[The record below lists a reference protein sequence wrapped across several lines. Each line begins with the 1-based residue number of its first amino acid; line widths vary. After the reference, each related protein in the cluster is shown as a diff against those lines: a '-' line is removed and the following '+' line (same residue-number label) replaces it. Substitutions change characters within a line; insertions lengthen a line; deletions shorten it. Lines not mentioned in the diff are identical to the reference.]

1 MPPTLLPSPI
11 EARGAGATDAT
22 AETQRLD
29 ALPCMS
35 HRARL
40 RTVPDVQPAP
50 GRYLVVED
58 GDEHRLLRL
67 DPGATHIGRAW
78 GAELR
83 LEDKAVSRRHAIVF
97 TAPDSVRILDDRSA
111 NGTRVNGECV
121 TGAELEDGDVILVGE
136 VVLTYREFG
145 ED

>member
-29 ALPCMS
+29 ALPRMTY
-35 HRARL
+35 RARL
-40 RTVPDVQPAP
+40 RTISGSRPAP

-67 DPGATHIGRAW
+67 EPGATHIGRAW

-97 TAPDSVRILDDRSA
+97 TAPESVRILDDRSA

-145 ED
+145 QD

>member
-29 ALPCMS
+29 ALPRMTY
-35 HRARL
+35 RARL
-40 RTVPDVQPAP
+40 RTISGSRPAP

-58 GDEHRLLRL
+58 GDEHRLLKL
-67 DPGATHIGRAW
+67 EPGATHIGRAW

-97 TAPDSVRILDDRSA
+97 TAPESVRILDDRSA

-145 ED
+145 QD

>member
-22 AETQRLD
+22 AAAQRLD
-29 ALPCMS
+29 ALPRMTY
-35 HRARL
+35 RARL
-40 RTVPDVQPAP
+40 RTIPGSRPAP

-58 GDEHRLLRL
+58 GDEHRPLRL
-67 DPGATHIGRAW
+67 HPGATHLRRGW
-78 GAELR
+78 GAQLR
-83 LEDKAVSRRHAIVF
+83 LEGRAVSRRHAIVF
-97 TAPDSVRILDDRSA
+97 TAPESVRILDDRSA

-136 VVLTYREFG
+136 VVLTYREFVQ
-145 ED
+145 D

>member
-1 MPPTLLPSPI
+1 MPPTFVPSSTDA
-11 EARGAGATDAT
+11 ARASGATEVA
-22 AETQRLD
+22 AETERLD

-67 DPGATHIGRAW
+67 APGATHIGRAW

-97 TAPDSVRILDDRSA
+97 ATAESVRILDDRSM
-111 NGTRVNGECV
+111 NGTRVNGRCV
-121 TGAELEDGDVILVGE
+121 TGAELTDGDVILVGE
-136 VVLTYREFG
+136 AVLTYREFA
-145 ED
+145 

>member
-1 MPPTLLPSPI
+1 MPLTSLPSPADA
-11 EARGAGATDAT
+11 ARGAGTSAAT
-22 AETQRLD
+22 AETKRLD
-29 ALPCMS
+29 ALPRMS

-40 RTVPDVQPAP
+40 RTVAEAEPAP

-67 DPGATHIGRAW
+67 AAGATHIGRAW

-97 TAPDSVRILDDRSA
+97 TTAESVRILDDRSA
-111 NGTRVNGECV
+111 NGTRVNGRCV
-121 TGAELEDGDVILVGE
+121 TGAELSDGDVILVGE
-136 VVLTYREFG
+136 VVLTYREFA
-145 ED
+145 